1 MTTKLQFRC
10 EKTWSLA
17 PVLQEALPNHMVN
30 TNCQVN
36 PVAQPIKLGGC
47 GLRSLAELRHS
58 AFVRGVEQ
66 AVPFLVPGDNGRET
80 LCPALEQVVG
90 SMAGERRWEEF
101 LTAGSR
107 TSREFGRG
115 TERRARE
122 LVTAYERSLWKLDT
136 RFFGTAPRQK
146 GQPDQAP
153 GPLVQRQRGYGRLKC
168 LVVGPW

>member
-1 MTTKLQFRC
+1 M
-10 EKTWSLA
+10 
-17 PVLQEALPNHMVN
+17 EAKSGSCGTLGPSTEFGLELVQGSSYQRLM
-30 TNCQVN
+30 
-36 PVAQPIKLGGC
+36 VAQPIKLGGC

-107 TSREFGRG
+107 TSREFGTG
-115 TERRARE
+115 GSE
-122 LVTAYERSLWKLDT
+122 VPSS
-136 RFFGTAPRQK
+136 
-146 GQPDQAP
+146 
-153 GPLVQRQRGYGRLKC
+153 KC
-168 LVVGPW
+168 VLF

>member
-1 MTTKLQFRC
+1 M
-10 EKTWSLA
+10 
-17 PVLQEALPNHMVN
+17 EAKSGSFGTLGPSTEFGLELVQGSSYQRLM
-30 TNCQVN
+30 
-36 PVAQPIKLGGC
+36 VAQPIKLGGC

-136 RFFGTAPRQK
+136 RFFGTAPKQK

-153 GPLVQRQRGYGRLKC
+153 WPLVQRQRGYGRLKC
-168 LVVGPW
+168 LVAGPW